1 MAIKRANADS
11 PAPTTFS
18 RSLEQSLHRALALA
32 NRQRLERATLDHLL
46 LALIDDEDAAAVM
59 RAGNVDLDEL
69 SRYLTAHVESEVENP
84 ASDGSRD
91 SRPDSDFQRV
101 IQRATIH
108 VQSSRQ
114 DEITGA
120 NVLVAIIDE
129 PESHAAYLL
138 RKRGMTRYDAT
149 RYICHGIVKEVSHD
163 FAVAKEP
170 GQQSALD
177 KPPGLLAEVQFL
189 NDDYT
194 PMEFVVHVLQRL
206 FGKDFEA
213 ATRIML
219 EIHHE
224 GVGTCGVYPYDV
236 ADAKVTEVLNFARE
250 HGQPLQC
257 VLEPSSSA

>member
-11 PAPTTFS
+11 PAPVTFS
-18 RSLEQSLHRALALA
+18 PSLEQSLHRALVLA
-32 NRQRLERATLDHLL
+32 SRRLLENATLDHLL

-59 RAGNVDLDEL
+59 RAGDVDLDEL
-69 SRYLTAHVESEVENP
+69 SRYLTAHVESEVGNP
-84 ASDGSRD
+84 VSDDSRD
-91 SRPDSDFQRV
+91 ARPNSDFQRV
-101 IQRATIH
+101 IQRATI
-108 VQSSRQ
+108 QSRSSRQ
-114 DEITGA
+114 GEITGA

-138 RKRGMTRYDAT
+138 RERGMTRYDET
-149 RYICHGIVKEVSHD
+149 RYFCHGIAKEVSHD
-163 FAVAKEP
+163 LAVAKEP
-170 GQQSALD
+170 GQRSALD
-177 KPPGLLAEVQFL
+177 KPPGLLAEVRLL

-194 PMEFVVHVLQRL
+194 PMEFVVHVLERL
-206 FGKDFEA
+206 FGKDFET

-236 ADAKVTEVLNFARE
+236 ADAKVTEVLNFARQQ
-250 HGQPLQC
+250 GQPLQC

>member
-11 PAPTTFS
+11 PALVSFS

-32 NRQRLERATLDHLL
+32 NQRLRENATLDHLL

-59 RAGNVDLDEL
+59 RAGSVDLNEL
-69 SRYLTAHVESEVENP
+69 SRDLTTYVESEVENP

-91 SRPDSDFQRV
+91 SRPDPDFQRV
-101 IQRATIH
+101 MQRATIQS
-108 VQSSRQ
+108 QSSRQ

-138 RKRGMTRYDAT
+138 LERGMTRYDAT
-149 RYICHGIVKEVSHD
+149 RYICHGIVREVSHD

-177 KPPGLLAEVQFL
+177 KPPGLLAKVQLL

-224 GVGTCGVYPYDV
+224 GVGTCGVYPYDL
-236 ADAKVTEVLNFARE
+236 ADAKVAEVLNFARQ

-257 VLEPSSSA
+257 VVEPSSSA